1 MVITELWY
9 VSLLSSLEDVNN
21 QHLKLKESSK
31 AATSLREAYKLLTL
45 PVKVPP
51 TLSPYF
57 VVVCLC
63 G

>member
-1 MVITELWY
+1 M
-9 VSLLSSLEDVNN
+9 SLLLDVEDVNN
-21 QHLKLKESSK
+21 QHLKSKESSK

-51 TLSPYF
+51 ILSPYF